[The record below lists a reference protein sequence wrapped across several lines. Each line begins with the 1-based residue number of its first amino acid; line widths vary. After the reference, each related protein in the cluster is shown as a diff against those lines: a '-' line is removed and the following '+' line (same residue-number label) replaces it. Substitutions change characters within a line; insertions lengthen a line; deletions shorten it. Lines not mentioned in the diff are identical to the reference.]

1 MMERQIRRVG
11 IALIALFLAVF
22 VQLNYVQ
29 IFAASD
35 IANNGANSRALIKK
49 YSVKR
54 GSIVT
59 IDEVEIARSVATR
72 GKYKYKRTYPEG
84 ELFAHITG
92 YLPFAGEATGVEAA
106 FNDDLSGEGGTL
118 SMQDLQDR
126 LLGSGE
132 RGDDVMLSIDSRL
145 QEIARDSLGEN
156 TGAIVALD
164 PTTGEIRAMYSNPS
178 FDPNPLASFNT
189 GTAEDYYQTLDPDSG
204 TSPLVAV
211 ATRRTFP
218 PGSTFKVLTASAALE
233 SGRFQPDSTFPDP
246 NELELPLTNQTLTN
260 YSNTACTGSGQIDLF
275 TALRISCD
283 TTFGIIGL
291 RVPDDIREMA
301 GRMGFNESLPLEI
314 GTAVSRFPNI
324 PDDEEPLR
332 AYAGIGQGEVAATT
346 LQMALIAAAVANG
359 GDVPVPRLLHR
370 IIDASA
376 GTVSEPEPETMG
388 EAMSAQNAND
398 VKRMMV
404 AVVESGTGTNARIE
418 GIEVAGKTGTAQ
430 SAEGANPHAWFIA
443 FAPANDPQLVVAVF
457 VQNGGSFGAE
467 ATGGLVAAPM
477 AKALLEAD
485 RRLRDW

>member
-11 IALIALFLAVF
+11 IAMIALFLAVF

-59 IDEVEIARSVATR
+59 IDDVEIARSVATK
-72 GKYKYKRTYPEG
+72 GKYKYKRTYPGG

-92 YLPFAGEATGVEAA
+92 YLPFTGQATGIEAA
-106 FNDDLSGEGGTL
+106 FDDDLRGEGGTL

-132 RGDDVMLSIDSRL
+132 RGDDVVLSIDSRL
-145 QEIARDSLGEN
+145 QETARDALGEN
-156 TGAIVALD
+156 VGAIVAMD
-164 PTTGEIRAMYSNPS
+164 PATGEIRAMFSNPT
-178 FDPNPLASFNT
+178 FNPNPLASFDSAK
-189 GTAEDYYQTLDPDSG
+189 AEEYYQSLDPTSG

-233 SGRFQPDSTFPDP
+233 SGRYQPDSTFPDP
-246 NELELPLTNQTLTN
+246 NELELPLTDQTLTN
-260 YSNTACTGSGQIDLF
+260 YSKTACTGSGQIDLF
-275 TALRISCD
+275 TALEVSCD
-283 TTFGIIGL
+283 TTFAIIGL
-291 RVPDDIREMA
+291 RIHDAIREMA
-301 GRMGFNESLPLEI
+301 ERMGFNESLPLET
-314 GTAVSRFPNI
+314 GTAVSRFPDI
-324 PDDEEPLR
+324 PDDQEPLR

-346 LQMALIAAAVANG
+346 LQMALVAATVANG
-359 GDVPVPRLLHR
+359 GEVPLPRLLYR

-376 GTVSEPEPETMG
+376 GVVSEPGPETMG
-388 EAMSAQNAND
+388 EAMSAQDAND
-398 VKRMMV
+398 VKEMMV
-404 AVVESGTGTNARIE
+404 AVVESGTGTNAQIE
-418 GIEVAGKTGTAQ
+418 GVEVAGKTGTAQ
-430 SAEGANPHAWFIA
+430 SAVGADPHAWFIS
-443 FAPANDPQLVVAVF
+443 FAPADNARLVVAVF

-467 ATGGLVAAPM
+467 ATGALVAAPM
-477 AKALLEAD
+477 AKAVLEAD